1 MEKGHKGKNKGK
13 RVKLLPLIL
22 IIILCVAMVVP
33 MLLMGGCGQKESK
46 VTLFLTR
53 HGQTTDNVKEVLS
66 GSKGNA
72 LLTEEGR
79 EQAKALGEGISDI
92 IFEKA
97 YSSELER
104 AKETLALALSENR
117 EWAASKK
124 EPEILGGLNDI
135 DLGLAEG
142 LKAQDAAEKYGDI
155 FGDPED
161 QSFVSPCGGETRY
174 DFLMRFDDTMKRIVN
189 DKDVQN
195 KNVMIA
201 CHSSADWWLESYFP
215 DNCGKGLLNASL
227 TKLEYS
233 NGNWKILMYNGENV
247 K

>member
-1 MEKGHKGKNKGK
+1 MAKGNKGKNK

-46 VTLFLTR
+46 VTLYITR

-97 YSSELER
+97 YSSELSR
-104 AKETLALALSENR
+104 AKETLSLALSENR

-124 EPEILGGLNDI
+124 EPGVLSGLNDI
-135 DLGLAEG
+135 DLGEAEG
-142 LKAQDAAEKYGDI
+142 MSAEAAAERFGDI
-155 FGDPED
+155 FGSPTD
-161 QSFVSPCGGETRY
+161 QSFVSPCNGETRY
-174 DFLMRFDDTMKRIVN
+174 EFLKRFDETIGKIV
-189 DKDVQN
+189 KDNQVQN

-201 CHSSADWWLESYFP
+201 CHSSADWWLESKFP
-215 DNCGKGLLNASL
+215 DTCGKGLQNAKL
-227 TKLEYS
+227 TKIEYS
-233 NGNWKILMYNGENV
+233 NGKWELLMYNGGEV